1 MKERL
6 KQIADKVPYPVGRLL
21 GKLPMGL
28 RLGRQYSQHARQI
41 EAASTVS
48 RVMQLEMISNLVK
61 FASTE
66 TAFYKEALGRSAL
79 PLESIDSFADFE
91 QLPITTKADLQQ
103 YLLEQ
108 RSFPAFNIFV
118 LVLVLVLV
126 V

>member
-28 RLGRQYSQHARQI
+28 RLGRQYGQHARQI

-61 FASTE
+61 FAGTE
-66 TAFYKEALGRSAL
+66 TAFYKEALGSAAL
-79 PLESIDSFADFE
+79 PFEPIDSFTNFE
-91 QLPITTKADLQQ
+91 KLPITTKAELQR
-103 YLLEQ
+103 YPLEQ

-118 LVLVLVLV
+118 LVV
-126 V
+126 